1 VTAHTG
7 GEDILF
13 RAEMVVEATCA
24 RGQAG
29 GRFDLSHARTAEALL
44 ADRRMAASAIR
55 SRVGVDVPART
66 QVNT

>member
-1 VTAHTG
+1 MTAHTG

-44 ADRRMAASAIR
+44 AEQAHGRLGDPLPGR
-55 SRVGVDVPART
+55 S
-66 QVNT
+66 